1 MRDDLPESPPL
12 EPEEEVVI
20 VDEPTFLNACKALI
34 AEDAERFEWS
44 FGNALLTGS

>member
-12 EPEEEVVI
+12 EPKEEVVL

-34 AEDAERFEWS
+34 SEDAEGLNGRLES
-44 FGNALLTGS
+44 HC